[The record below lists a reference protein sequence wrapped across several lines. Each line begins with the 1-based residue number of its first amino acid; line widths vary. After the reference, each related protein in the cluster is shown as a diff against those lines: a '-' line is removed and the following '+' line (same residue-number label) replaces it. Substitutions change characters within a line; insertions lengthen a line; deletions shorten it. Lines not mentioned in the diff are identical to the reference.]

1 MRRRLVFIALVAL
14 GSCVVVVGA
23 ALYLFHSATGLFGT
37 VGQAIADSEDGDV
50 LAARRVLD
58 TAEGLT
64 SSIGYVQRAVDA
76 ETRAATTFT
85 ASNGAVDL
93 IPLAWSGVGS
103 PEDPAVVDVRIEA
116 TVTAVEGALWRKGRS
131 AGFAAECYRFT
142 LAVTREADSERIDCP
157 ADAAPAEPPVA
168 TRPPQLPTDAED
180 RLRTV
185 LSGGEVSVEAVRA
198 VFPDPSLTVETAVT
212 DAGEAVA
219 AVGAP
224 AARDCVILVRRVDG
238 TIDPVDFRRIS
249 LEPGEAGCSTSLY
262 TNPPF

>member
-1 MRRRLVFIALVAL
+1 MIRRRIVAAVAIAAVAGVVLVLSVVFVA
-14 GSCVVVVGA
+14 
-23 ALYLFHSATGLFGT
+23 HSSMGLFAA

-50 LAARRVLD
+50 LAARRVRD
-58 TAEGLT
+58 TAEDLT
-64 SSIGYVQRAVDA
+64 SSIGYVQTAMDA

-85 ASNGAVDL
+85 SSSGAGNV
-93 IPLAWSGVGS
+93 IPLAWTGAGL
-103 PEDPAVVDVRIEA
+103 PEDPAIVDVRIKA
-116 TVTAVEGALWRKGRS
+116 TVSAVEGAPWRKGRS

-142 LAVTREADSERIDCP
+142 LAVTREASYERIDCP
-157 ADAAPAEPPVA
+157 ATAPAEPPVA
-168 TRPPQLPTDAED
+168 TRPPQLPADAED
-180 RLRTV
+180 RLRAV
-185 LSGGEVSVEAVRA
+185 LSADEVSVDAVRA
-198 VFPDPSLTVETAVT
+198 VFPDPSLTVETTVT

-238 TIDPVDFRRIS
+238 TVDSVDFRRIS